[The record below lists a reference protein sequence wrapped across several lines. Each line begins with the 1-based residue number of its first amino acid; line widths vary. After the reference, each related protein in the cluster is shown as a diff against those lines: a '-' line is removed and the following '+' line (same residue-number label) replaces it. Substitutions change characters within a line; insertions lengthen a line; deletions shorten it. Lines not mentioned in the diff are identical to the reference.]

1 LRAQT
6 DFINKDTDGEQQH
19 AARWGKKERKKKKRD
34 KKKKRRP
41 ATLFVNLMEWDH
53 KIDIPVDR

>member
-1 LRAQT
+1 MQY
-6 DFINKDTDGEQQH
+6 NGE
-19 AARWGKKERKKKKRD
+19 RKKERKKKD